1 MEESQWAQWVKRN
14 FVDAKRLPL
23 FIFGAALGKEWWKGG
38 PMVSLAQRI
47 IIVIVGSWV
56 ITAMFSAILQSPW
69 PLLVTPLPA
78 LASYLFWRPRYQ
90 T

>member
-1 MEESQWAQWVKRN
+1 MKEQWVKRN
-14 FVDAKRLPL
+14 FIDAKRLPL
-23 FIFGAALGKEWWKGG
+23 FGPFWISWG

-56 ITAMFSAILQSPW
+56 ITAMFSAILQSW
-69 PLLVTPLPA
+69 LPLLVAPLPV
-78 LASYLFWRPRYQ
+78 LASYLFWHPRYQ